1 MKIEILDRV
10 NYYVEKYTGD
20 TISVAELLCD
30 RHPEINLA
38 FRIIEQ
44 DQSFNDISYKELRE
58 ESEKLASGLI
68 EEGVVPGDR
77 IAMLM
82 GKSKEFI
89 VSLVAIWRVGG
100 VYVPLFTAFSTP
112 AVELR
117 LKESNTKYIIC
128 DSLQLPKL
136 EPIARD
142 AKTNLKHIIVTAS
155 KKEIP
160 DFCSAWDSYL
170 SDIKQE
176 KYPALNSQ
184 SPFIHIFTSGTTG
197 HPKGVVLPIKA
208 LATLHAY
215 AEFGLDLRSDDIF
228 WNAAD
233 PGWAYGLF
241 CGIIVSLAT
250 GIPSILLKGSFNPDL
265 TLSILENHRITN
277 FTAAPT
283 VYRAIKSSTDIL
295 SKDFS
300 IRCMS
305 SAGEPLTP
313 DVNQWALKFFGIPVH
328 DHYGQTEASMIINN
342 SHNSSLQR
350 KLKVGSMGMAMPG
363 WDVIVLN
370 FNEDIPCEVGE
381 VGRIAVDI
389 SSSPFAWFEGYI
401 GNKEKSDE
409 KFSKNGEFYL
419 TGDTGKTDKDG
430 YFYFISRDDDVIIMA
445 GYRIGPFE
453 VEAAL
458 STNPAVNECA
468 VIAAPDNIRGE
479 VIEAFVVLKPNYLP
493 SEELTKLLQEWVK
506 TKFAAHA
513 YPRSIHYVNSLPKNP
528 SGKIQRYVLRD
539 SRKHNHGSK

>member
-1 MKIEILDRV
+1 MKKETLDRV
-10 NYYVEKYTGD
+10 SSYVEKYASD
-20 TISVAELLCD
+20 SISLAETFCD
-30 RHPEINLA
+30 RHPENNLA

-44 DQSFNDISYKELRE
+44 DQSYNDISFKELRK
-58 ESEKLASGLI
+58 ESEKLASGLM
-68 EEGVVPGDR
+68 EDGVMPGDR

-100 VYVPLFTAFSTP
+100 VYVPLFTAFATP
-112 AVELR
+112 AIELR

-128 DSLQLPKL
+128 DDIQLPKL
-136 EPIARD
+136 EPVARE
-142 AKTNLKHIIVTAS
+142 AKTNLNVIVVTAP

-160 DFCSAWDSYL
+160 IWCSAWNSYL
-170 SDIKQE
+170 SNKKQE
-176 KYPALNSQ
+176 KYAMLNLQ

-197 HPKGVVLPIKA
+197 HPKGVVLPVKA

-265 TLSILENHRITN
+265 TVSILENHRVTN

-283 VYRAIKSSTDIL
+283 VYRAIKSSTNIL
-295 SKDFS
+295 SKEFS

-342 SHNSSLQR
+342 SHNFNLRR
-350 KLKVGSMGMAMPG
+350 KLRLGSMGIAMPG
-363 WDVIVLN
+363 WDIVVLK
-370 FNEDIPCEVGE
+370 FNEDIACEVGE

-389 SSSPFAWFEGYI
+389 RSSPFAWFKGYI
-401 GNKEKSDE
+401 GNKEKSAE

-468 VIAAPDNIRGE
+468 VIAAPDNVRGE
-479 VIEAFVVLKPNYLP
+479 VIEAFVVLKPNYVA
-493 SEELTKLLQEWVK
+493 SDELTKSLQEWVK
-506 TKFAAHA
+506 AKFAAHA
-513 YPRSIHYVNSLPKNP
+513 YPRAIHYVNNLPKNP
-528 SGKIQRYVLRD
+528 SGKIQRYILRD
-539 SRKHNHGSK
+539 GRKGND

>member
-1 MKIEILDRV
+1 MKIESLDRV
-10 NYYVEKYTGD
+10 NYFVEKYTGGS
-20 TISVAELLCD
+20 INVAETLCD
-30 RHPEINLA
+30 RHPEGNLA
-38 FRIIEQ
+38 FRLIEQ
-44 DQSFNDISYKELRE
+44 DQSYNDISFEDLRE
-58 ESEKLASGLI
+58 QSEKLASGLI
-68 EEGVVPGDR
+68 KDGVKPGDR

-82 GKSKEFI
+82 GKSREFI
-89 VSLVAIWRVGG
+89 ISLLAIWRSGG

-112 AVELR
+112 AIELR
-117 LKESNTKYIIC
+117 LKESNSKYIIC
-128 DSLQLPKL
+128 DNIQLPKL
-136 EPIARD
+136 EPIATD
-142 AKTNLKHIIVTAS
+142 ETTNLKHIIVTAP

-160 DFCSAWDSYL
+160 YWCSGWDSYL
-170 SDIKQE
+170 LNTHQE
-176 KYPALNSQ
+176 KYPRLNSKD
-184 SPFIHIFTSGTTG
+184 PFIHIFTSGTTG
-197 HPKGVVLPIKA
+197 NPKGVVLPIRA

-265 TLSILENHRITN
+265 TLSILETHRVTN

-363 WDVIVLN
+363 WDVVVLK
-370 FNEDIPCEVGE
+370 FDEDIPCEVGE

-409 KFSKNGEFYL
+409 KFSKNGKFYL

-479 VIEAFVVLKPNYLP
+479 VIEAFVVLKPNYLA
-493 SEELTKLLQEWVK
+493 SEELTKSLQEWVK

-539 SRKHNHGSK
+539 SRKHNYGSR